1 MWNWNI
7 VENFT
12 AKPAS
17 RISGRD
23 QIVAAG
29 IKKSRE
35 VFKLQQDL
43 NHVQAYLYKFD
54 FKPHSHWS

>member
-29 IKKSRE
+29 IKKSRG
-35 VFKLQQDL
+35 L
-43 NHVQAYLYKFD
+43 
-54 FKPHSHWS
+54 